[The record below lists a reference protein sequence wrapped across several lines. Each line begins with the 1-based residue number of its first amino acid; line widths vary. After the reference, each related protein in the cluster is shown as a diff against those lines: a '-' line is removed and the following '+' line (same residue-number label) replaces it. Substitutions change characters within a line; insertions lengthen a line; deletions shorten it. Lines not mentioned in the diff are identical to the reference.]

1 MGAKLTAESL
11 KVREHI
17 LQKIKSQVRLYLGEE
32 SPAIRKYA
40 LSYKKDIERLRWKS
54 SSKQEVWAAM
64 EKAHMILGGDFHAYA
79 QAQRVHLRHL
89 RELTGSYKL
98 ILAVECVESRHQKI
112 LDAYIKGTV
121 DEATFLKKVQWKT
134 SWGFPWSHYKPLFE
148 WLKQTGGRC
157 VALNVK
163 KPATLK
169 GLRERDI
176 HAAQILSQQFA
187 KLKSGEKIYVLY
199 GDLHVARKNLPSQV
213 LRQTAKRCQMVTL
226 YLNPEKIYFQLFKKN
241 LENQVHVLR
250 FSKNE
255 FCLIESPPWVKW
267 QSYLLFL
274 EESKDF
280 DLAEEDIDYSE
291 HVLSLMQ
298 VLAMDIGFV
307 FDKHVAI
314 SSFKDHDCLDLLAEI
329 LQNQDFQTA
338 KQLIQNNMN
347 FYDPRSQRGYLART
361 TVNYAAQLAGQIY
374 HAQMCQLKSLSF
386 DLANNFESQ
395 IWLDSV
401 SFFLSKLINPHR
413 KAPTMNDLKKQLA
426 AFSPNDKG
434 EKAFKLALDQKMHEL
449 ELSYSIL
456 GESKKSSAKKSV
468 DRMTYYHAS
477 QILGAML
484 GEKIYG
490 VYKTGRL
497 SRSLLHQWLKQS
509 VQDVHFRKFY
519 IQVLKEIDKLEAGE
533 IHGI

>member
-11 KVREHI
+11 KVRQHI

-32 SPAIRKYA
+32 APAIRKYA
-40 LSYKKDIERLRWKS
+40 LSYKKDIERMRWKP
-54 SSKQEVWAAM
+54 SSKQEVWRAVEAA
-64 EKAHMILGGDFHAYA
+64 HIILGGDFHAYA

-98 ILAVECVESRHQKI
+98 ILAVECVESRHQKT
-112 LDAYIKGTV
+112 LDAYIKGTL
-121 DEATFLKKVQWKT
+121 DEATFLKRVQWRT
-134 SWGFPWSHYKPLFE
+134 SWGFPWSHYKPLFD
-148 WLKQTGGRC
+148 WLKQSGGRC
-157 VALNVK
+157 VALNIK
-163 KPATLK
+163 KTATLK
-169 GLRERDI
+169 GMQERDT
-176 HAAQILSQQFA
+176 HAATILSQQFI
-187 KLKSGEKIYVLY
+187 KLQRDEKIYVLY
-199 GDLHVARKNLPSQV
+199 GDLHVAQKNLPSRI
-213 LRQTAKRCQMVTL
+213 LTKTRKRCQLVTL

-241 LENQVHVLR
+241 LENKINVLR
-250 FSKNE
+250 FSKTE

-267 QSYLLFL
+267 QSYLLYL
-274 EESKDF
+274 EESTDF
-280 DLAEEDIDYSE
+280 DLEGEDIDYSE

-298 VLAMDIGFV
+298 VLSKDVGFI

-314 SSFKDHDCLDLLAEI
+314 SSFKDHDCLDLLAEV
-329 LQNQDFQTA
+329 LKKQDYHTA
-338 KQLIQNNMN
+338 KKLIQNNMN
-347 FYDPRSQRGYLART
+347 FYDPRTHRGYLART

-374 HAQMCQLKSLSF
+374 HAQMCNLTSMRFNFRKS
-386 DLANNFESQ
+386 FESQ
-395 IWLDSV
+395 IWLDSI

-434 EKAFKLALDQKMHEL
+434 EKALKLALDQKMHEL
-449 ELSYSIL
+449 LMSYSTPAD
-456 GESKKSSAKKSV
+456 SKKSSTKKV
-468 DRMTYYHAS
+468 ADGMTYYHAS
-477 QILGAML
+477 QILGSML

-497 SRSLLHQWLKQS
+497 SRSLLHKWLRQS
-509 VQDVHFRKFY
+509 VQHVHFRKFY